1 MKVIILEL
9 VVIFTFLA
17 SISGAMS
24 ININYSNQNIE
35 NWLSN
40 SSVHYITIN
49 MPQRP
54 SYYFRFYENGTSM
67 YDVYYPYYY
76 YESNFN
82 YSNSS
87 TGTAFFLGKTVY
99 PQSFLNNMKD
109 TIFCDGNYTGNS
121 TVYRF
126 FITLCELKNE
136 TFIANGT
143 LLSKYNVSESEL
155 NEIEPNATNNSINTE
170 INNYLS
176 SLAVLTTP
184 KDIFSKLF
192 YSTYAN
198 YSNVCTTPSNAS
210 TDIIL
215 LTPSTNQNKFSIKYV
230 SCLGNSTDLSLPY
243 FIDYYKYINSLDYFL
258 LTTKYDNPQFLY
270 YSLLYGIKN
279 SQIFPNYEG
288 PELIQNN
295 IALLGVYP
303 GIIPSGYEAEKQLNY
318 SQLLIP
324 INYIKNQNTT
334 LLEKNGINISSG
346 TYKNIT
352 LDVAV
357 QNKINDYSYYNIS
370 TSESPFYGTLSSGP
384 IEYADSCNGGIGFG
398 SATQQ
403 EEENIKNQ
411 FYNIMFSNR
420 LYPENY
426 YQNIKNGSYYGP
438 SIIQAT
444 PSNINFDINNIT
456 YGAKYINGS
465 IAYENSTHTNF
476 TNQTLLEFNISVNSI
491 KNPIALKQL
500 FASLESKYSYTMNFY
515 EFNTYFDQ
523 PQFNI
528 THGQYQKT
536 ITYTEDNKTY
546 SKTIT
551 CYTSSVSTKQ
561 SYNSSKQFFTSK
573 TFDYTTNQTSYINVS
588 TNMSAMSMFKTNNNG
603 LPTSL
608 NYSFVLYRS
617 STPSKPSFSYV
628 TIPPGTDF
636 QIYSPNETLLESFDA
651 SFLNTTAVENGNITS
666 KVYMFGPT
674 WVYPDI
680 YSEATAYYPTYLT
693 IADDNEYKSVYSTY
707 KSGLTYTGDGGIFS
721 SFQGL
726 SGMETMIL
734 EGASTLA
741 SYHFG
746 LINKTQLFNSA
757 PFQFLQ
763 NEHMTEEYYL
773 DGCPYTKIGNV
784 CVIPQTS
791 YVLTPNQ
798 TMFEKDY
805 NLLNPLLYSQNMYF
819 YYIEPSQE
827 LCTKV
832 GLWQTALSHVPTA
845 SGYVANWTPCT
856 SGNYSGINYILVD
869 SQQLNFNTTW
879 ENFTPTTKKLFYNI
893 LENSSTYN
901 RTYYGEA
908 GSSSGPS
915 IGGLSGI
922 NFNGNYSVIYP
933 ESYSSPET
941 EPLTEYNKHIY
952 NFSTPEATLTIEN
965 SGASFNI
972 SKDYNELL
980 LDECKLDFCFSTTLY
995 PTKVYTML
1003 FYQSSYEGNNTYR
1016 ISVYPNAYQTFLY
1029 PLNSSINENVEVSFT
1044 NGGYTLVSSKSG
1056 QTKANLNVGS
1066 TFYIKYNPNSTTTS
1080 LTASGNTIYV
1090 TAPTFSQYSIMFNFT
1105 NPETLGQN
1113 SNYTFLIPKQS
1124 LTVNLSFGKKEGVV
1138 YWLSIIVILI
1148 ILYLLYKTKF
1158 FEPFKEHIKRKFRGE
1173 Y

>member
-1 MKVIILEL
+1 MKVIILEFI
-9 VVIFTFLA
+9 VIFAFVA
-17 SISGAMS
+17 SISGATS
-24 ININYSNQNIE
+24 ININYSSQNIE

-40 SSVHYITIN
+40 SSVHYLTITV
-49 MPQRP
+49 PP
-54 SYYFRFYENGTSM
+54 HSSYYFLFYNNGTSI

-76 YESNFN
+76 YESSFN

-87 TGTAFFLGKTVY
+87 TGTAFFLGKTAY
-99 PQSFLNNMKD
+99 PQPFLNNMKGSV
-109 TIFCDGNYTGNS
+109 FCNGNYKGNS
-121 TVYRF
+121 TVDRF
-126 FITLCELKNE
+126 FIALCELKNS

-143 LLSKYNVSESEL
+143 LLSKYNITSS
-155 NEIEPNATNNSINTE
+155 NDSTNTE

-176 SLAVLTTP
+176 SLVVLTTP

-198 YSNVCTTPSNAS
+198 YSQVCTTPSSSSIDN
-210 TDIIL
+210 IL
-215 LTPSTNQNKFSIKYV
+215 LTPSTNQNNFSIKYV
-230 SCLGNSTDLSLPY
+230 SCLGNSTDSSLPY

-295 IALLGVYP
+295 IALLGAYP

-318 SQLLIP
+318 SQLLVP

-334 LLEKNGINISSG
+334 LLGKNGINISSG
-346 TYKNIT
+346 IYKNIT

-370 TSESPFYGTLSSGP
+370 TNEYPFHGTLSSGP
-384 IEYADSCNGGIGFG
+384 IEYADSCSAGIGF
-398 SATQQ
+398 SEATQQ

-411 FYNIMFSNR
+411 FYSIMGSNR

-438 SIIQAT
+438 SIIEAT
-444 PSNINFDINNIT
+444 PSNINFEINNIT

-465 IAYENSTHTNF
+465 IAYENSTYTNF

-491 KNPIALKQL
+491 KNPLALKQL

-515 EFNTYFDQ
+515 EFNTNFDQ

-546 SKTIT
+546 SETIT
-551 CYTSSVSTKQ
+551 CYTSSVSTEQ
-561 SYNSSKQFFTSK
+561 SYNSSKQFFASK
-573 TFDYTTNQTSYINVS
+573 SFNYNTNQTSYINVS

-608 NYSFVLYRS
+608 NYSFILYKS
-617 STPSKPSFSYV
+617 SIPSKPSFSYI

-693 IADDNEYKSVYSTY
+693 IADDNEYKSAYSDMVVSFANLHQGIIGSIGNKGILGEL
-707 KSGLTYTGDGGIFS
+707 KSLIGIVPMTIQGAEDLFAYDTGN
-721 SFQGL
+721 
-726 SGMETMIL
+726 M
-734 EGASTLA
+734 
-741 SYHFG
+741 
-746 LINKTQLFNSA
+746 NKTQLFNSA
-757 PFQFLQ
+757 PFQVLQ
-763 NEHMTEEYYL
+763 NEHMIEEYYL

-784 CVIPQTS
+784 CIIPQTS
-791 YVLTPNQ
+791 YVLAPNQ
-798 TMFEKDY
+798 TMFERDY
-805 NLLNPLLYSQNMYF
+805 NLLNPLLYTQNMYF
-819 YYIEPSQE
+819 YYIEPSHVF
-827 LCTKV
+827 CTKV
-832 GLWQTALSHVPTA
+832 NFWKTALSFVPTA
-845 SGYVANWTPCT
+845 SGYVSNWTSCPAY
-856 SGNYSGINYILVD
+856 NYSGVNYILVD

-879 ENFTPTTKKLFYNI
+879 ENFTPITKKLFYNI

-908 GSSSGPS
+908 GSSSGPN
-915 IGGLSGI
+915 IGGMSGI

-941 EPLTEYNKHIY
+941 EPLTEYNKHI
-952 NFSTPEATLTIEN
+952 NIFSTPESTITIEN

-972 SKDYNELL
+972 SKDYNELF

-1003 FYQSSYEGNNTYR
+1003 FYQTSYAGNNTYK

-1029 PLNSSINENVEVSFT
+1029 PLNSSINENIEVSLT
-1044 NGGYTLVSSKSG
+1044 NGGYTLASSKVA
-1056 QTKANLNVGS
+1056 QTKASLTVGP

-1090 TAPTFSQYSIMFNFT
+1090 TAPVFSQYSILLNFT
-1105 NPETLGQN
+1105 NPETLSQN

-1124 LTVNLSFGKKEGVV
+1124 LNVNLSFGKKEGVV

-1158 FEPFKEHIKRKFRGE
+1158 FEPFKEHIKRKLRSE